1 MEFYITQCIAG
12 FIAFDENLQIADY
25 KLFTEDEVVS
35 NLIKI
40 EENEILDEE
49 IELINGIKLDSI
61 DDKIIIETTK
71 RKSQYK
77 ELENYGNIE
86 VKTPNKGGEH
96 LRSNIEDVFEEI
108 GFSKSQDEIIQ
119 TYEKL
124 AIYKIKKSSQEED
137 KLLIQAINSV
147 DDIDE
152 SISKLVERIRDWYT
166 IYFPE
171 MDTISNNET
180 YIKLI
185 AESENRED
193 ILENFNEHFTE
204 EIEEST
210 GADIEED
217 DLLMLKSFAES
228 IYSLQKSRKELETY
242 IDSKMEAIAP
252 NLRDLLGSTLGAKLI
267 AHIGSIKRLATY
279 PASVIQIMGA
289 EKAIFRHL
297 KTGERPPKHGL
308 IFQHPSVRGAKWWNR
323 GKIARNLAL
332 KITLAVRKDVF
343 SGEYDPSIAED
354 YLKKVEQI
362 EKENPFP
369 KKTSQKRAKERK
381 AERDKGKG
389 KSKKYKGSKKNKK
402 NKKKRRK

>member
-25 KLFTEDEVVS
+25 KLFKDDEVVS

-96 LRSNIEDVFEEI
+96 LRSNIKDVFEEI
-108 GFSKSQDEIIQ
+108 GLSKSQDEIIQ

-152 SISKLVERIRDWYT
+152 SIS
-166 IYFPE
+166 
-171 MDTISNNET
+171 ISNNET

-204 EIEEST
+204 EIDEST

-242 IDSKMEAIAP
+242 IDSKMEAIA
-252 NLRDLLGSTLGAKLI
+252 
-267 AHIGSIKRLATY
+267 
-279 PASVIQIMGA
+279 
-289 EKAIFRHL
+289 
-297 KTGERPPKHGL
+297 
-308 IFQHPSVRGAKWWNR
+308 
-323 GKIARNLAL
+323 
-332 KITLAVRKDVF
+332 
-343 SGEYDPSIAED
+343 
-354 YLKKVEQI
+354 
-362 EKENPFP
+362 
-369 KKTSQKRAKERK
+369 
-381 AERDKGKG
+381 
-389 KSKKYKGSKKNKK
+389 
-402 NKKKRRK
+402 